1 VNLCVFVL
9 VCLPEKADDKQQEGS
24 AAKTRLSRQLKV
36 FLAKE
41 TRACCETTAEKK
53 REKKTAVTPHR
64 RPPLFAAAAAAVF
77 SLSFRELLIV
87 LSTHTLLDLFRLI
100 FFSFFFFAS
109 LHSTSIDGNKKCC
122 HALHCQTYSTL
133 PLKLQLHRE
142 GERYRASRRQERK
155 EERRAGKER
164 RRVFFSVL
172 IMMFLFFFFPTRAGE
187 PPLPLRRTQQRCER
201 LQRSTQD

>member
-1 VNLCVFVL
+1 MNLCVFVL

-87 LSTHTLLDLFRLI
+87 LSTHTLLDLFNLF
-100 FFSFFFFAS
+100 FFSFFF
-109 LHSTSIDGNKKCC
+109 
-122 HALHCQTYSTL
+122 
-133 PLKLQLHRE
+133 LQVYTVPRLMATRNVATPFTAK
-142 GERYRASRRQERK
+142 RI
-155 EERRAGKER
+155 
-164 RRVFFSVL
+164 VL
-172 IMMFLFFFFPTRAGE
+172 FL
-187 PPLPLRRTQQRCER
+187 
-201 LQRSTQD
+201 